1 MKIQRFYNISDFLA
15 ENKVTVIYGPRQV
28 GKTTLV
34 RDFLEKYSEKYRFD
48 TGDDIRVRE
57 ILGSES
63 LEVLRQYAQGYN
75 LLVIDEAQRIPK
87 IGIGL
92 KILVDHCPG
101 LKVIVTGSSS
111 FALSG
116 QIGEPLTGRKFE
128 LHLFPIAQIELRK
141 MFSSFDLS
149 GQLEEMLIYGAY
161 PAIFDHE
168 LNLEARRQFLMDLT
182 GSYLLKDILEL
193 ENIKNSK
200 ALLDLLRL
208 LAFQVGNEVS
218 LNELAVQ
225 LGIDSKT
232 VARYIDLFEKSFVI
246 YSLRGYSRNLRKEIR
261 KKQKYYF
268 YDNGVRNAVISN
280 FNPITLRD
288 DIGALWE
295 NFIVMERLKKR
306 TYQQI
311 WANNY
316 FWRTWDRQEVDF
328 LEERDGKI
336 FGFEMKYKKQQ
347 LTPPSQWMQNYP
359 EAEFQ
364 IIHQKNY
371 LDFIA

>member
-1 MKIQRFYNISDFLA
+1 MKIPRFYNILDFLK
-15 ENKVTVIYGPRQV
+15 ENKVVVIYGPRQV

-34 RDFLEKYSEKYRFD
+34 RDFLETFTGKYRFD
-48 TGDDIRVRE
+48 TGDDIRARE
-57 ILGSES
+57 VLGSES
-63 LEVLRQYAQGYN
+63 VKILQQYAQGYD
-75 LLVIDEAQRIPK
+75 LVVVDEAQRIPG

-111 FALSG
+111 FELSG

-128 LHLFPIAQIELRK
+128 LHLFPIAQLELK
-141 MFSSFDLS
+141 KIFSPFDLAA
-149 GQLEEMLIYGAY
+149 QLEDTLIYGSY

-168 LNLEARRQFLMDLT
+168 LGPDARRQFLMDLT

-193 ENIKNSK
+193 ESVKSSK
-200 ALLDLLRL
+200 ILLDLLRL

-225 LGIDSKT
+225 LSIDSKT
-232 VARYIDLFEKSFVI
+232 VGRYIDLFEKSFVV

-268 YDNGVRNAVISN
+268 YDNGIRNAVISN
-280 FNPITLRD
+280 FNPVSARD

-295 NFIVMERLKKR
+295 NFIIMERLKKQR
-306 TYQQI
+306 YQPL

-316 FWRTWDRQEVDF
+316 FWRTWERQEVDF
-328 LEERDGKI
+328 VEERDGMI
-336 FGFEMKYKKQQ
+336 YGFEMKYKERH
-347 LTPPSQWMQNYP
+347 LNPPSSWAQNYP

-364 IIHQKNY
+364 VIHRENY
-371 LDFIA
+371 LDFIT